1 VVTKPKKEGRKEGLL
16 LLLHHNVTKFVSCCK
31 RLGTVERRGEEVLYL
46 LGKFGAIVVVVDGR
60 KM

>member
-1 VVTKPKKEGRKEGLL
+1 LQKTGDRGE
-16 LLLHHNVTKFVSCCK
+16 
-31 RLGTVERRGEEVLYL
+31 ERRGEEVLYL